1 MILNGKEASIC
12 LLSTCKLSYFLSLL
26 TSPSNIVV
34 CINTKLRKSN
44 NSCSCLASG
53 QYLHTRELD
62 GKLCIATHGLYYV
75 SVYLPYFQP

>member
-12 LLSTCKLSYFLSLL
+12 LLSTCKLSCFLSLL

-44 NSCSCLASG
+44 NSCSCLTL
-53 QYLHTRELD
+53 QPVPTRELD
-62 GKLCIATHGLYYV
+62 GKLCFATHGLYYV